1 MTVQLNLHKKTFIED
16 MKVLKAIKDA
26 KYPEMVEGLKKHYH
40 LNNVSTNPFSVDNI
54 VINVDLDH
62 FLLIQIFNN

>member
-1 MTVQLNLHKKTFIED
+1 MTVQLNLQEKTFIED

-26 KYPEMVEGLKKHYH
+26 KHPDLVEGLKKYYH

-54 VINVDLDH
+54 VINVELDH
-62 FLLIQIFNN
+62 FLLIQIFIN